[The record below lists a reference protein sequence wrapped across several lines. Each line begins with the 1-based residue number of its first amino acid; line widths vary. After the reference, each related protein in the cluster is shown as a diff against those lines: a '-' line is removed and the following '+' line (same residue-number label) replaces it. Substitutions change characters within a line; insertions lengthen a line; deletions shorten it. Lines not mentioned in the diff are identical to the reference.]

1 MQSEFLIGVDG
12 GGTHCRTR
20 LMAVDGTLLAECKGG
35 PANVYSDFDGALKTL
50 NSLIENTFRSAGLPP
65 AARQNTSAVLGL
77 AGANVPSV
85 SARLHLSPFP
95 FARVR
100 LLSDVEIACI
110 GAHAGEPGAVLIIGT
125 GSQGVAW
132 DGEHFHRIGGWGFTL
147 ADQGS
152 GAILGQ
158 RLLRKSLQAHEGLIP
173 ATALTER
180 VMGHF
185 SHTPD
190 RLLSWSKSATPGD
203 WGQFSPWTFEA
214 AQAQDPLAE
223 ALIAENASEI
233 VVMAEA
239 LTRSSHGPLA
249 LMGGLA
255 APLLPWLPHLIREK
269 IVPAREDAL
278 SGALQLARVW

>member
-20 LMAVDGTLLAECKGG
+20 LVAVDGTLLAECKGG
-35 PANVYSDFDGALKTL
+35 PANVYSDFDGALKRL
-50 NSLIENTFRSAGLPP
+50 NSLIENTFLSAGLPP

-85 SARLHLSPFP
+85 SARLRLSPFP

-132 DGEHFHRIGGWGFTL
+132 DGEHFHHIGGWGFTL

-173 ATALTER
+173 GTALTER
-180 VMGHF
+180 VMGYF

-190 RLLSWSKSATPGD
+190 RLLSWSKGATPGD
-203 WGQFSPWTFEA
+203 WGQFSPWAFEA

-233 VVMAEA
+233 VVMAQA
-239 LTRSSHGPLA
+239 LIRSSHGPLA

-255 APLLPWLPHLIREK
+255 APILPWLPHLIREQ